1 MEFLFQFNQKVCYVT
16 GKRLIDQAFFTINI
30 DVNHH
35 IEQMF
40 LYNLINIRKKKT
52 TKENKENN
60 YPVLPGWPTC
70 TCLYGKFSSRIGDRW
85 DPGKIK

>member
-40 LYNLINIRKKKT
+40 LYNLINIRKKKQLKKLKKT
-52 TKENKENN
+52 TVPSCRAGPLARVYMEN
-60 YPVLPGWPTC
+60 
-70 TCLYGKFSSRIGDRW
+70 FHRA
-85 DPGKIK
+85 